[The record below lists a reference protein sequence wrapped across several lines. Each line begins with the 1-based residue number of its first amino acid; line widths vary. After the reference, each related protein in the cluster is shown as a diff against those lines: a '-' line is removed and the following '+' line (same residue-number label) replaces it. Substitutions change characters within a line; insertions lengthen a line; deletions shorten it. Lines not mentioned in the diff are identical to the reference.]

1 MKRCELLLG
10 LLLIGATL
18 MGCGGGETN
27 PPTAEFTAEQK
38 AAIAAEDAAI
48 ADEEMGGGVP
58 PVKKARKPK

>member
-1 MKRCELLLG
+1 
-10 LLLIGATL
+10 